1 MPYTLSHVA
10 AVLPLARL
18 LARLRILSAM
28 VVGSMVPDFGY
39 ILPIH
44 PLRTATHSAVSLV
57 TFSLPLGLLSYWLFQ
72 RWMKVPLFNL
82 LPDPAYLRWRPFAA
96 PAESNSPRQWLL
108 AAGGVLLGAATHLVW
123 DGFTHEGARG
133 MRMMPELDD
142 WRFELHGHH
151 LIGARLLEDGS
162 SMLGLA
168 IVLAMLIYAL
178 RGGDTPVAVARPLSA
193 VQRRRWLLTYAIA
206 TVMFIA
212 GFDVLDHLDGMH
224 WQAASVHTDVA
235 AVALLRGLALATVSI
250 SLCLG
255 RYLRA
260 GGAKART
267 SEV

>member
-1 MPYTLSHVA
+1 V
-10 AVLPLARL
+10 
-18 LARLRILSAM
+18 I
-28 VVGSMVPDFGY
+28 GSMVPDFGY

-44 PLRTATHSAVSLV
+44 PLRAVTHSAVSLV
-57 TFSLPLGLLSYWLFQ
+57 TFSLPLGLLAYWLFQ
-72 RWMKVPLFNL
+72 RWMKVPLLNL
-82 LPDPAYLRWRPFAA
+82 LPDQAYLRWRPFAA
-96 PAESNSPRQWLL
+96 PAVASSPRQWFL

-142 WRFELHGHH
+142 WRFELHGHA
-151 LIGARLLEDGS
+151 LIGARLLQDGS

-178 RGGDTPVAVARPLSA
+178 RGGDTPVAVPRPLSRAQRHCWSLAYA
-193 VQRRRWLLTYAIA
+193 VA

-212 GFDVLDHLDGMH
+212 GFDALDHLDGLH
-224 WQAASVHTDVA
+224 WQVVSVHTNVA

-255 RYLRA
+255 RYLPA
-260 GGAKART
+260 GWAKART